1 MIQFLWNWNCPVGDD
16 WRSYWHGEGLE
27 AGFQETGIGW
37 IVDKGI
43 ENHIGNYH
51 CVQGMV
57 EEHYREL
64 EQQDMVA
71 DRDGGDTLKGQN
83 ERLKMVKVVDR
94 DGDWDG
100 GDTLKGQNGRLK
112 MVIVVD
118 RDGDWNGGDTL
129 KGQNGRLKMVI
140 VVVVGMHKGKAVRN
154 CMGRWYKQEDG
165 VDLDMVEE
173 GMHRDCGMDM
183 KKMNHNYP

>member
-112 MVIVVD
+112 MVIVV
-118 RDGDWNGGDTL
+118 
-129 KGQNGRLKMVI
+129 
-140 VVVVGMHKGKAVRN
+140 VVGMHKGKAVRN